1 MCPHGT
7 RPVPEEHR
15 AAAVDLVGVAPAM
28 KRATGPTAKG
38 RAHPPPRPNPGCPS
52 ASSGMHLCDP
62 GGTVGYPEATSAT
75 VARSGD
81 LVVLRSR
88 ARGFPKPVGEVPAGP
103 VGGPDARNRARARR
117 GAARNAPTTGS
128 DDMCMTDT
136 PPPAPENPED
146 QHLALMT
153 ALMKIFA
160 TGRDDED
167 R

>member
-81 LVVLRSR
+81 LVVLRNR
-88 ARGFPKPVGEVPAGP
+88 ARGLPKPVGEVPPDRWAYRTPGTGHEPAGE
-103 VGGPDARNRARARR
+103 
-117 GAARNAPTTGS
+117 
-128 DDMCMTDT
+128 
-136 PPPAPENPED
+136 PPET
-146 QHLALMT
+146 H
-153 ALMKIFA
+153 
-160 TGRDDED
+160 
-167 R
+167 

>member
-1 MCPHGT
+1 MN
-7 RPVPEEHR
+7 PESDVIHR
-15 AAAVDLVGVAPAM
+15 
-28 KRATGPTAKG
+28 RA
-38 RAHPPPRPNPGCPS
+38 
-52 ASSGMHLCDP
+52 L
-62 GGTVGYPEATSAT
+62 
-75 VARSGD
+75 
-81 LVVLRSR
+81 
-88 ARGFPKPVGEVPAGP
+88 
-103 VGGPDARNRARARR
+103 
-117 GAARNAPTTGS
+117 TTGS

>member
-1 MCPHGT
+1 
-7 RPVPEEHR
+7 
-15 AAAVDLVGVAPAM
+15 
-28 KRATGPTAKG
+28 
-38 RAHPPPRPNPGCPS
+38 
-52 ASSGMHLCDP
+52 MHLCAP
-62 GGTVGYPEATSAT
+62 GGTVGYPKATSAT

-103 VGGPDARNRARARR
+103 VGVPDA
-117 GAARNAPTTGS
+117 GTARNAPTTGS
-128 DDMCMTDT
+128 DNMCMTDT

>member
-28 KRATGPTAKG
+28 KPATGPTAKG

-75 VARSGD
+75 PVRRPRRAAQPRTRICEAGRRSP
-81 LVVLRSR
+81 RR
-88 ARGFPKPVGEVPAGP
+88 T
-103 VGGPDARNRARARR
+103 GGRTGRQEP
-117 GAARNAPTTGS
+117 GTSPPGTARNALTTGS

>member
-38 RAHPPPRPNPGCPS
+38 RAHPHRGRTRVARRPRPACTFATPG
-52 ASSGMHLCDP
+52 HR
-62 GGTVGYPEATSAT
+62 GYPEATSAT

-103 VGGPDARNRARARR
+103 VGVPDARNRARARR
-117 GAARNAPTTGS
+117 GTARNALTTGS

>member
-38 RAHPPPRPNPGCPS
+38 RAHPPPRPNRGCPS

-62 GGTVGYPEATSAT
+62 RGAPSGTGGDERDGRPVRRPRRAAQPRTRTSEAGR
-75 VARSGD
+75 RS
-81 LVVLRSR
+81 
-88 ARGFPKPVGEVPAGP
+88 PAGP
-103 VGGPDARNRARARR
+103 VGVPDARNRARARR
-117 GAARNAPTTGS
+117 GTARNALTTGS

-160 TGRDDED
+160 TGRD
-167 R
+167 

>member
-1 MCPHGT
+1 
-7 RPVPEEHR
+7 
-15 AAAVDLVGVAPAM
+15 
-28 KRATGPTAKG
+28 
-38 RAHPPPRPNPGCPS
+38 
-52 ASSGMHLCDP
+52 MHLCAP
-62 GGTVGYPEATSAT
+62 GGTVGYPKATSAT

-103 VGGPDARNRARARR
+103 VGVPDARNRARARR

-153 ALMKIFA
+153 ALIKIFA

>member
-1 MCPHGT
+1 VRCRTCDEACHWADRQGS
-7 RPVPEEHR
+7 
-15 AAAVDLVGVAPAM
+15 GSS
-28 KRATGPTAKG
+28 PTAAEPG
-38 RAHPPPRPNPGCPS
+38 LPVGLVRHAPLRPR
-52 ASSGMHLCDP
+52 
-62 GGTVGYPEATSAT
+62 GTVGYPEATSAT

-103 VGGPDARNRARARR
+103 VGVPDARNRARARR
-117 GAARNAPTTGS
+117 GAARNALTTGS